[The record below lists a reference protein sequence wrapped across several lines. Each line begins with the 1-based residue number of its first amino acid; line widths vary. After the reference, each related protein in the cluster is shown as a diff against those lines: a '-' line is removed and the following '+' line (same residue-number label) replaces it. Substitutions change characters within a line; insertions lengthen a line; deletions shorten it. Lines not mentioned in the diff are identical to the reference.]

1 MSLEDPL
8 LSTEKAKSGD
18 KTQSKKKT
26 NCDVSGFS
34 DFIDQ
39 VDTTSFRDLFRKN
52 EFRKDSAMIGHVNER
67 LQFYMAHSGLQTT
80 PYKLLDI
87 ARSIVLE
94 LREYDLTYAHE
105 EKGNSRYPLCQ
116 FFVKAVEGIP
126 NAGPFPNKRQ
136 LQVFLRA
143 IDDALDEDL
152 DLNNLDE
159 RPLDAAA
166 LEDRADTSDHES
178 EESDDDDW
186 NDDQRSESSESITQV
201 KEKLRALKV
210 PDALIKNKNAK
221 QLSRMLG
228 RREDSMRLETLG
240 DFGDRWNEWKNLAKP
255 LPEEVIN
262 KLKVLSTDVSA
273 CVSCRMWTA
282 TRNYTR
288 QFPVCEWF
296 LEILDDALDRN
307 NFELLQFEFLQYGF
321 VDLPKSPMQW
331 AALGTTLVGLKDAKI
346 IGDVSLTN
354 CNSPF
359 EVAVGRIG
367 SSVLP
372 SFVQRLATLQGVL
385 VGKADQ
391 ASQLENKLIAGAVT
405 AAFAVIQY
413 SMKFV
418 EPYVEEH
425 V

>member
-8 LSTEKAKSGD
+8 LSVEKAKSGD

-26 NCDVSGFS
+26 NYDVSGFS

-39 VDTTSFRDLFRKN
+39 VDTTSFRDLFGQN
-52 EFRKDSAMIGHVNER
+52 QFRKDAAMIAHVSER
-67 LQFYMAHSGLQTT
+67 LQFYMSHTGLQTT
-80 PYKLLDI
+80 PYKCLDI
-87 ARSIVLE
+87 ARSIAVE
-94 LREYDLTYAHE
+94 LREYDLTYGQD

-116 FFVKAVEGIP
+116 FFVKSVEGIP

-136 LQVFLRA
+136 LQAFFRA
-143 IDDALDEDL
+143 IDEALDDEL
-152 DLNNLDE
+152 DLNNLDG

-166 LEDRADTSDHES
+166 LEERADGSDDES
-178 EESDDDDW
+178 EESDDDDS
-186 NDDQRSESSESITQV
+186 NDDMRSESSESITQV
-201 KEKLRALKV
+201 KDKLRALKV
-210 PDALIKNKNAK
+210 PDALIKGKNAK

-240 DFGDRWNEWKNLAKP
+240 DFGDRWNEWKNLARP
-255 LPEEVIN
+255 LPEEVID
-262 KLKVLSTDVSA
+262 KLKVLSTDVNA
-273 CVSCRMWTA
+273 CVSSRMWTA
-282 TRNYTR
+282 TRNHTK

-331 AALGTTLVGLKDAKI
+331 AAMGTTLSNLKDYKI
-346 IGDVSLTN
+346 IDDVSLSN
-354 CNSPF
+354 CNSRF

-367 SSVLP
+367 SCVLP
-372 SFVQRLATLQGVL
+372 SFVQRLTRLQGVL
-385 VGKADQ
+385 LGKADQ
-391 ASQLENKLIAGAVT
+391 ASQLENKLIAGSVT